1 MIFQENKWPL
11 KVLFLICTASNG
23 IYSMELSKKLKVN
36 SKTGCL
42 LQTKT
47 CIPMKRFE
55 FKEIIEFDFYESDV
69 AYIGTISHNGKQ
81 GLGSDKQPFLI
92 VLATV

>member
-1 MIFQENKWPL
+1 MILQNNKWPL

-23 IYSMELSKKLKVN
+23 ISSMGLSKELKVN

-55 FKEIIEFDFYESDV
+55 SKEIIEFEF
-69 AYIGTISHNGKQ
+69 I
-81 GLGSDKQPFLI
+81 
-92 VLATV
+92 